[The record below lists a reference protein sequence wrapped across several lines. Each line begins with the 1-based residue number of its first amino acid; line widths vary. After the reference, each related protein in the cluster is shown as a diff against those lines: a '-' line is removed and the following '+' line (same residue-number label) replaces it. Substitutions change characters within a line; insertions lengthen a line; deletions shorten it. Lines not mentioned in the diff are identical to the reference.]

1 MDKKQLQAVRKK
13 RLFTIFSIVI
23 AFSVFVWLSIFI
35 TRHFLSFKK
44 SPEEF
49 KAFIESFG
57 WTGRLVA
64 LGLQILQV
72 IISFIPGEFLEIG
85 IGYAFGAVEG
95 TLLCLGGVAIA
106 SSLIFVLS
114 KRLRIRLLEIFIS
127 RDKIDNLRFINSEK
141 KLKRLTFILFFIPGT
156 PKDILTYFMGL
167 TKLRLPEF
175 LIISLIARIP
185 SVVSSTI
192 GGNLMQQQNYQS
204 AVILF
209 LITGAV
215 SLAGIALYNYLLN
228 RKNKQNKKPQ
238 NQ

>member
-1 MDKKQLQAVRKK
+1 MDKKTPTLVRRK
-13 RLFTIFSIVI
+13 RFFT
-23 AFSVFVWLSIFI
+23 AFSLIIALAVFVWLSVFI
-35 TRHFLSFKK
+35 TRQFLSFEK

-49 KAFIESFG
+49 KNFIESFG
-57 WTGRLVA
+57 WRGQFVA

-72 IISFIPGEFLEIG
+72 IISFIPGEVLEIG

-106 SSLIFVLS
+106 SSLIFLLS
-114 KRLRIRLLEIFIS
+114 KRWGVRLVEIFIS

-175 LIISLIARIP
+175 LIISLLARIP

-192 GGNLMQQQNYQS
+192 GGDLIQQQNYRS
-204 AVILF
+204 AIILF
-209 LITGAV
+209 LITGAI
-215 SLAGIALYNYLLN
+215 SLAGLALYNYFVN
-228 RKNKQNKKPQ
+228 RRKQSKSKGT
-238 NQ
+238 